1 MKTSKCWPK
10 CGALLLV
17 NALFTFAQSPVITE
31 YPIPTPT
38 SVPIGVAAGPDG
50 NVWFTESNRYVEQ
63 VGRITP
69 AGLVTEFH
77 MNSNVM
83 PQLITSGADGNLW
96 FTVVLGPFVGKISP
110 TGVVSV
116 LPQLPSS
123 PGGTLGIAL
132 GPDGNIWAVEGTTSK
147 VARITPAGVVTEFPI
162 PSGANGLAAGPDGR
176 LWFTETNGSS
186 NKIGAITT
194 IGIVTEYSQPLPNPL
209 YITAGSDGNLWYT
222 TLSSGVG
229 RMTPSGTV
237 TTFST
242 SGALGG
248 ITSVPGGPLW
258 FVKTD
263 LSLISRITTAGVIS
277 DFPTP
282 TNGGPTDIA
291 FGPDGNL
298 WFTEQYAN
306 QIGKVTLATS
316 VPTTPA
322 PSSFALLAIG
332 LVSIAAWNLLARRLR
347 RA

>member
-162 PSGANGLAAGPDGR
+162 PSGANGLAAGPDGAY
-176 LWFTETNGSS
+176 GS
-186 NKIGAITT
+186 
-194 IGIVTEYSQPLPNPL
+194 
-209 YITAGSDGNLWYT
+209 
-222 TLSSGVG
+222 
-229 RMTPSGTV
+229 
-237 TTFST
+237 
-242 SGALGG
+242 
-248 ITSVPGGPLW
+248 
-258 FVKTD
+258 
-263 LSLISRITTAGVIS
+263 
-277 DFPTP
+277 
-282 TNGGPTDIA
+282 
-291 FGPDGNL
+291 
-298 WFTEQYAN
+298 
-306 QIGKVTLATS
+306 
-316 VPTTPA
+316 
-322 PSSFALLAIG
+322 
-332 LVSIAAWNLLARRLR
+332 RRLTGVR
-347 RA
+347 TKSEQLPQSGS